1 MGKSLEEISK
11 LPPFENGQRVMCRV
25 GDAYSFVG
33 KIIGIANEGILPSYI
48 VECLDG
54 FIPNETY
61 RYKSCIMPM
70 CYIENWDPIN

>member
-11 LPPFENGQRVMCRV
+11 LPPFEYGQTVMCRI

-33 KIIGIANEGILPSYI
+33 KITGLAHEGVLPSYI

-61 RYKSCIMPM
+61 KYRSCIIPM
-70 CYIENWDPIN
+70 CYIEDWNKI